1 MNFKNKLFIISFIEG
16 ATVMATEICGA
27 KLLAPYFGSSLYV
40 WSSVMA
46 ITLGGLAS
54 GYFIGGILSRKE
66 NKQSIL
72 FYILLLAFCY
82 LSLMPYL
89 SKYIFTIAYYLPLI
103 PAVIFSV
110 VFVIFPSMLL
120 MGTTSPLLI
129 SLLTNDANKSGSNSG
144 NIYAIS
150 TLGGILATFLCGFYL
165 IPNFGISYTL
175 LFFSFILGLV
185 SLLLI
190 KKKSGKQTTLFL
202 IFIISIS
209 LISFKSFPKDK
220 NCIYKIDG
228 ILGKIEVKD
237 EYLDSTGI
245 TRRLIINNI
254 IQSEMDIKSKQY
266 KSKYLSIFES
276 NLCYFKKG
284 KALVLG
290 LGGGLASNILVKNGY
305 EVTGVEFDERVIEIA
320 KKYFYLDKSVSTIC
334 SDARSYI
341 NTSESKFDL
350 VLIDIYKA
358 EEQPSYL
365 ITMESLKLLK
375 GMLNPNAVVAI
386 NNHGYLDGEIGKG
399 TQCLLATFKKS
410 GFNLKVCA
418 DKVDPNYRNLLIFA
432 NIEKTSVTLSNEL
445 KSVLIFDN
453 ELVNSDDKPIV
464 ESLNAKA
471 NQAWRIN
478 YLKNYILIN
487 NVN

>member
-54 GYFIGGILSRKE
+54 GYFIGGKLSRSE
-66 NKQSIL
+66 NKQSTL

-103 PAVIFSV
+103 PAVILSV

-129 SLLTNDANKSGSNSG
+129 SLLTNDANDSGSNSG
-144 NIYAIS
+144 NIYAVS

-165 IPNFGISYTL
+165 IPNLGLSFTL
-175 LFFSFILGLV
+175 LLFSFILGLA
-185 SLLLI
+185 SLFLI
-190 KKKSGKQTTLFL
+190 KKKNGKQTTSFL
-202 IFIISIS
+202 ILIISVCLIS
-209 LISFKSFPKDK
+209 LKSFPKDK

-237 EYLDSTGI
+237 EYLDSTSK
-245 TRRLIINNI
+245 TRRLLINNI
-254 IQSEMDIKSKQY
+254 IQSEMDVNSKQNR
-266 KSKYLSIFES
+266 SKYISIFEN
-276 NLCYFKKG
+276 NLCNFKKG

-305 EVTGVEFDERVIEIA
+305 EVTGVEFDQRVIDIA
-320 KKYFYLDKSVSTIC
+320 KQYFYLDKSVTTIC
-334 SDARSYI
+334 SDARSYL
-341 NTSESKFDL
+341 NTSKSKFD
-350 VLIDIYKA
+350 VVMIDIYKA

-365 ITMESLKLLK
+365 LTMESVKLLK
-375 GMLNPNAVVAI
+375 GMLNPNAVVTI
-386 NNHGYLDGEIGKG
+386 NNHGYLDGNIGMG
-399 TQCLLATFKKS
+399 TQCILATLKKS
-410 GFNLKVCA
+410 GFNLKICT
-418 DKVDPNYRNLLIFA
+418 DKVDPNYRNLLIIA
-432 NIEKTSVTLSNEL
+432 SIEKISTTLNNEL
-445 KSVLIFDN
+445 KSFTIFDN
-453 ELVNSDDKPIV
+453 ELVNTDDKPIL

-487 NVN
+487 N